1 MKLVVGL
8 GNPGQ
13 QYRGTRHNVGFDV
26 LARLRETLG
35 GDRPKGKF
43 DGELVETRL
52 GTEKIALLWPLT
64 YMNLSGRS
72 VRAAVDFFS
81 LPLPNLLVVCDDFSL
96 PLGRLR
102 VRESGSSG
110 GQKGLQNIC
119 QLLGSEAVPRLR
131 CGIGSPPK
139 GWDPADFVISKFS
152 AEEKVEADRLV
163 DTASQAVLCW
173 LQHGIKEA
181 MNRFNSTAGNSSSS
195 AEPTKGKEKGGPG
208 SQANPTRE

>member
-26 LARLRETLG
+26 LARLQQLLG
-35 GDRPKGKF
+35 GEKAKAKF
-43 DGELVETRL
+43 EGEFLETRL
-52 GTEKIALLWPLT
+52 GSDKIALLWPLT

-72 VRAAVDFFS
+72 VRAAVDFFG

-102 VRESGSSG
+102 VRECGSSG

-119 QLLGSEAVPRLR
+119 QLLGSEAIPRLR
-131 CGIGSPPK
+131 CGIGSPPQ
-139 GWDPADFVISKFS
+139 GWDPADFVLGKFP
-152 AEEKVEADRLV
+152 AEDKAEADQMIE
-163 DTASQAVLCW
+163 TAAQAVLCW
-173 LQHGIKEA
+173 AQQGIKEA
-181 MNRFNSTAGNSSSS
+181 MNRFNSGSSGENRPGARKPNRRSDH
-195 AEPTKGKEKGGPG
+195 PTSRPETDG
-208 SQANPTRE
+208 

>member
-26 LARLRETLG
+26 LARMREVLG
-35 GDRPKGKF
+35 GERPRAKF

-119 QLLGSEAVPRLR
+119 QLLGSEAIPRLR

-139 GWDPADFVISKFS
+139 GWDPADFVIGKFT
-152 AEEKVEADRLV
+152 ADEKVEADRMV
-163 DTASQAVLCW
+163 ENASQAALCW

-181 MNRFNSTAGNSSSS
+181 MNRFNSTGNPGSS
-195 AEPTKGKEKGGPG
+195 AEQTKGKEKRGLGNQMNEP
-208 SQANPTRE
+208 SD